1 MMVNIWLVYEFPLP
15 VKISEALLLSDSSA
29 RLWTG
34 TQFTVMTCDV
44 KPILLSVVVQAK
56 TIVLWRQIY
65 NVKIV
70 QEVEE
75 DVKISVF

>member
-1 MMVNIWLVYEFPLP
+1 MFCLVEQKTYFMMVNIWLVYEFPWP

-44 KPILLSVVVQAK
+44 KPILLSVVVQAETFAFGSK
-56 TIVLWRQIY
+56 FTT
-65 NVKIV
+65 
-70 QEVEE
+70 
-75 DVKISVF
+75 